1 MPTNNMDVKHYETV
15 FILTPVLANEQVEA
29 IIAKIRDF
37 LLAKN
42 AQIVHEEPIG
52 LKKLAYPIQQK
63 STGIYHLIEFKAEPT
78 VISVLETTYRR
89 EEPIIRFLTF
99 SLDKHGIE
107 YNEKKKTKL
116 KQEVTNDASK

>member
-1 MPTNNMDVKHYETV
+1 MGLKHYETV

-29 IIAKIRDF
+29 TIAKVRDL

-42 AQIVHEEPIG
+42 AQIVREESIG

-78 VISVLETTYRR
+78 VINSLETTYRR

-99 SLDKHGIE
+99 SLDKHGVE
-107 YNEKKKTKL
+107 YNEKKQASLHSKADTSL
-116 KQEVTNDASK
+116 KQEATL